1 MDLGALTAF
10 VRVVQSGSFTKA
22 AAAMDTHKAQLSR
35 TLANLERELGVRLL
49 ERTTRR
55 LHLTE
60 IGQEI
65 FQRAVGVLAGVEDIA
80 ETAATQR
87 AGPRGVLRITTD
99 PEFGLV
105 ALGRWTHSYA
115 ERFPEVRV
123 NVDLSGRTLDL
134 AHDGFDLGIRLGPPH
149 ERDVAPA
156 KLGELSYGLYASP
169 AYLERNGTPEDA
181 DQVQKHALLMFSAP
195 GQRNLWRLIT
205 LSREL
210 RVERAARIQA
220 NNSLMVRDAAVR
232 GLGLALLPNS
242 AAREEVSRGTLKR
255 VLSAWSGPKAPVY
268 AVFPN
273 DRPPAAKVRAFIE
286 LAGEMALT

>member
-10 VRVVQSGSFTKA
+10 VRVVDSGSFTKA

-35 TLANLERELGVRLL
+35 TLAHLERELGVRLL

-55 LHLTE
+55 LALTD

-65 FQRAVGVLAGVEDIA
+65 YQRAVGVLAGVDDIA
-80 ETAATQR
+80 QTAATQR
-87 AGPRGVLRITTD
+87 AAPRGVLRITTD

-105 ALGRWTHSYA
+105 GLGRWTHAYA

-123 NVDLSGRTLDL
+123 DVDLTGRTVDL
-134 AHDGFDLGIRLGPPH
+134 AHDGFDLGIRLGPAH
-149 ERDVAPA
+149 ERDVAPV

-181 DQVQKHALLMFSAP
+181 DQVQQHPLLMFTAT
-195 GQRNLWRLIT
+195 GQRSLWRLIT

-210 RVERAARIQA
+210 RVERAARVQA
-220 NNSLMVRDAAVR
+220 NNSLLVRDAAVR
-232 GLGLALLPNS
+232 GLGLALLPNTL
-242 AAREEVSRGTLKR
+242 AKDDVSRGALKR
-255 VLSAWSGPKAPVY
+255 VLSAWSGPKVPIH
-268 AVFPN
+268 AVFASE
-273 DRPPAAKVRAFIE
+273 RPPAARTRAFIDLAAE
-286 LAGEMALT
+286 LALT